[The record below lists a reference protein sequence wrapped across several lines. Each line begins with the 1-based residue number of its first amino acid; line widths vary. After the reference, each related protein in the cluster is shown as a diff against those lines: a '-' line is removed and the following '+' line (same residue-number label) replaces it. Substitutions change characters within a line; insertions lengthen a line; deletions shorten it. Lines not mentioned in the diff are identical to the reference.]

1 MIYSDEVYALPDTWR
16 IYFFLRIRDNS
27 GMIKLL
33 KPIAHCYGV
42 INAINLARRIAKEH
56 QGQNIYVFG
65 LLVHNDEVT
74 KDLLDLGIKTIDLT
88 NKDPYQELAK
98 FDKND
103 IVIFTAHGHPDDYE
117 KVLNKR
123 GVTYFDAT
131 CPKVKE
137 CFKAIKAAKETIYIG
152 KKNHPEANAAL
163 TMNNNVHF
171 YDINEKFDYAQ
182 VKSQT
187 PLVINQTTLSF
198 LELKD
203 IHQEVK
209 ENIKSP
215 QIIDEICDATLLR
228 QKAITELSED
238 VDTIIIVGSK
248 KSSNTMKLY
257 QVALNSHPN
266 KQVCLFESVMDAKKA
281 KIKFNN
287 AVIASG
293 TSTPLNTINEIKE
306 YLERK

>member
-1 MIYSDEVYALPDTWR
+1 
-16 IYFFLRIRDNS
+16 
-27 GMIKLL
+27 MIKLL

-42 INAINLARRIAKEH
+42 INAINLAKSIARDN
-56 QGQNIYVFG
+56 QGKNIYVFG

-88 NKDPYQELAK
+88 NKDPVEELKK
-98 FDKND
+98 FNKND
-103 IVIFTAHGHPDDYE
+103 IVIFTAHGHPDIYE
-117 KVLNKR
+117 KILIDR

-137 CFKAIKAAKETIYIG
+137 CFNIIRSAKETIYIG

-163 TMNNNVHF
+163 TMNDDVHF
-171 YDINEKFDYAQ
+171 YDIHEKFDYDI
-182 VKSQT
+182 VKTQS
-187 PLVINQTTLSF
+187 PLIINQTTLSF

-203 IHQEVK
+203 IHQEILNKLPHAHIV
-209 ENIKSP
+209 
-215 QIIDEICDATLLR
+215 DEICDATLLR
-228 QKAITELSED
+228 QKAINELD
-238 VDTIIIVGSK
+238 KDIDTIIIVGSK

-257 QVALNSHPN
+257 EVATNRHPN
-266 KQVCLFESVMDAKKA
+266 KNIYLVENLASMKKMD
-281 KIKFNN
+281 IKFNN